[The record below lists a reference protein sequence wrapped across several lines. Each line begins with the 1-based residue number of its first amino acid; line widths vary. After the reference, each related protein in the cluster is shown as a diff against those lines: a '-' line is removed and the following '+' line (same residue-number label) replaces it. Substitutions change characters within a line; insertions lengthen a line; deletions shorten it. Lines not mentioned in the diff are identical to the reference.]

1 MPKLDELE
9 KARAEIK
16 AAGVDIGIV
25 SSVHNLTYV
34 AGIEIPLPVG
44 AGNEMTYAPWLAVIP
59 AAGGEAALIAPP
71 GGFAGLVSG
80 QEASGTGATENGYQL
95 FSFQGF
101 NSDEPTDPAGTYVTQ
116 IQAALIAAGA
126 IGGKGTI

>member
-25 SSVHNLTYV
+25 SSIHNLTYV
-34 AGIEIPLPVG
+34 TGIEIPLPFG
-44 AGNEMTYAPWLAVIP
+44 AGHEMTFAPWLAVIP
-59 AAGGEAALIAPP
+59 ASGGEGALLAPP

-80 QEASGTGATENGYQL
+80 QEAAGADGIAKGYYR
-95 FSFQGF
+95 FFVAGF
-101 NSDEPTDPAGTYVTQ
+101 NK
-116 IQAALIAAGA
+116 ALA
-126 IGGKGTI
+126 